1 MASAC
6 GRPTPAVRCL
16 PRGTLVQAWQGSVVE
31 LLRQV
36 STQELCLRILFVQCE
51 ELSRAL
57 AAISCRHITM
67 GNMMTRLIA
76 FALLSFAFAVPPAGA
91 VVYCKTVGVPKGC
104 VARPV
109 GSAGVG
115 APGVGVV
122 DPGINQPGAAGN
134 VGARRAGVGAPGVGV
149 VDPGINQPGAAGNV
163 GAPRAGVGAPG
174 VGVVDPGIN
183 QPGAAGNV
191 GAGAVGG
198 PANRGGPVDRVGRR

>member
-1 MASAC
+1 MS
-6 GRPTPAVRCL
+6 PT
-16 PRGTLVQAWQGSVVE
+16 GTLIQAWTVAGPAIE
-31 LLRQV
+31 
-36 STQELCLRILFVQCE
+36 
-51 ELSRAL
+51 
-57 AAISCRHITM
+57 AISCSNIAM
-67 GNMMTRLIA
+67 GNLMTRLIA
-76 FALLSFAFAVPPAGA
+76 CALLSLALAAPPAGA
-91 VVYCKTVGVPKGC
+91 VVYCKAVGIPKGC

-149 VDPGINQPGAAGNV
+149 I
-163 GAPRAGVGAPG
+163 
-174 VGVVDPGIN
+174 DPGIN

-198 PANRGGPVDRVGRR
+198 PANRGGPVDRVGRH